1 MKAPTTATTL
11 LQLTNDAKVLS
22 GAITF
27 QERVGFTA
35 KDGEERTFRKDL
47 LCVDVNEKIKLS
59 DAGCAMLRGFDLPS
73 LRKDILREIRQTN
86 DVPSIE
92 QFRGNWL
99 DELSNA
105 VRTIQAAFSEL
116 LDVDGNQEAG
126 ILPMKV
132 PATEEAPEL
141 VIA

>member
-1 MKAPTTATTL
+1 
-11 LQLTNDAKVLS
+11 
-22 GAITF
+22 
-27 QERVGFTA
+27 
-35 KDGEERTFRKDL
+35 
-47 LCVDVNEKIKLS
+47 VNEKIKLS